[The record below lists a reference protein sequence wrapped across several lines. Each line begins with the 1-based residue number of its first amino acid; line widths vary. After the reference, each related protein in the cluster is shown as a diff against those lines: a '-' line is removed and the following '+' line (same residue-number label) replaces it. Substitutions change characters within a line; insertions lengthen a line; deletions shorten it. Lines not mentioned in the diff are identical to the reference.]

1 MPQLRLVRRNACA
14 SEHSRPPQ
22 PPLSQLNAFLYQV
35 DFIVSVLLCVVI
47 LWALYRA
54 YVRTRFSGLLV
65 WALGTF
71 ISLCNVTAMHTLG
84 RDRQH
89 VDLAR
94 VVLLSFRTL
103 WIVDSVLIV
112 VGTVMV
118 LLKFTRLS
126 DTAKHV

>member
-1 MPQLRLVRRNACA
+1 M
-14 SEHSRPPQ
+14 
-22 PPLSQLNAFLYQV
+22 
-35 DFIVSVLLCVVI
+35 
-47 LWALYRA
+47 
-54 YVRTRFSGLLV
+54 RFSIKSTSLFPFCSAWSYSGLSIELTCARGSAV
-65 WALGTF
+65 CSFGHWAHSYPSVM
-71 ISLCNVTAMHTLG
+71 SLPCTLG